1 MVGASAA
8 LAMPNWIFL
17 AGGVL
22 LIILAIA
29 VVFFLKNFLANSVFG
44 IAALLVINYFG
55 TASGINLP
63 INLIT
68 VIICGV
74 LGLAGAGLILLL
86 YFFGIKIF

>member
-1 MVGASAA
+1 MVDAA
-8 LAMPNWIFL
+8 AAFAIPSWGFL
-17 AGGVL
+17 VGGIVL
-22 LIILAIA
+22 VILAIV

-63 INLIT
+63 INLLT
-68 VIICGV
+68 VVICGV

-86 YFFGIKIF
+86 YFFGIKIY